1 MTMKITSF
9 IITGIGILGLSLGF
23 VGCEKPNK
31 SNNVHIGV
39 IVPLTGGAAEFGRW
53 ARNGVELAVA
63 ELNEQTNSSGVKI
76 LPIFEDHQNDPKI
89 GLSAFK
95 KLVDA
100 DKVLAVISSG
110 SGTVLAIAPEAERTH
125 TLQLNH
131 AAVSPAIRKAGR
143 YTFTLVNDA
152 DVETDEIA
160 HLAVKTLGIKR
171 LAVLYANT
179 AYGVTTRDSVTR
191 SFTKLSAEIL
201 GAVAFSENFTDLRA
215 QILQLKEMNPPAIYF
230 IATIKDSGRL
240 LKQAQELGLKTQWLT
255 YNAFESPEVLQIA
268 GEAAEGVIFTSSNI
282 FDLTNPGPRPARF
295 LKSYLSKYGQRPNL
309 YAATAY
315 DSIHLLAIA
324 AASLDRSKERLQT
337 YFASVK
343 DFEGASGVIS
353 FDQNGCVRKPVFLK
367 TVQNGEFRVFEK
379 ISKGN

>member
-1 MTMKITSF
+1 MPIRRLRITSL
-9 IITGIGILGLSLGF
+9 IAVGILGLLVVF
-23 VGCEKPNK
+23 VGCGRSKQPNDV
-31 SNNVHIGV
+31 NVGI

-63 ELNEQTNSSGVKI
+63 ELSEQSNVSDVKI
-76 LPIFEDHQNDPKI
+76 RPIFEDHQNDPKI

-131 AAVSPAIRKAGR
+131 AAVSPSIRKSGE

-152 DVETDEIA
+152 DVETDQVA
-160 HLAVKTLGIKR
+160 LLAVEKLGIKKV
-171 LAVLYANT
+171 AILYANT
-179 AYGVTTRDSVTR
+179 AYGVTTKNSAIR
-191 SFTKLSAEIL
+191 SFTNLTAEIL

-240 LKQAQELGLKTQWLT
+240 LKQAKEFGLRTQWLT

-268 GEAAEGVIFTSSNI
+268 GDAAEGVIYTSSNI
-282 FDLTNPGPRPARF
+282 FDLQDPGLRPAMF

-309 YAATAY
+309 YSAAAY
-315 DSIHLLAIA
+315 DAIHLLALA
-324 AASLDRSKERLQT
+324 AASPDRSKEGIQK
-337 YFASVK
+337 YIASVK
-343 DFEGASGVIS
+343 DFQGASGLIS
-353 FDQNGCVRKPVFLK
+353 FDQDGCVRKPVFLK
-367 TVQNGEFRVFEK
+367 TVQDGEFSVLTK
-379 ISKGN
+379 